1 MNPLLKRTLRAAD
14 RGLKAAAISFAGSG
28 GGGLAGSWGS
38 SLYPG
43 SRFNYQQAAGS
54 GYDSSAVMACIL
66 WIARA
71 FPEAPLRISTRAADG
86 SEEPQHDHPLPELL
100 KQPNPFYSGALL
112 WMATVAEY
120 TIDGNA
126 YWRKLRNA
134 NGGIAQ
140 LWYVPGRFI
149 TPRWPADGSEFISH
163 YEYNPNGRPET
174 IDLADIVHFRFGVD
188 PNNPRKG
195 LSPLASALRE
205 LYSDN
210 QAATFSGAL
219 LRNLGVPGV
228 ILSPEAPEAIMTKGD
243 SETIKQEFKSKF
255 TGDNAGDVMVIGA
268 STKVSVLAWSPQQMD
283 LRSLRRLPEERI
295 SAVLGVPAVVAG
307 LGAGLDRST
316 YSNMKEAREA
326 AYEHNIIPTQRL
338 FAADIRA
345 QLLPDYGD
353 PAALL
358 VDFDNTKVRALQDD
372 QNALAVRAKTLVEGG
387 IQSVGEGRRM
397 MGLNAD
403 ESHDFYLRPFLLEAV
418 PIDDPFALERHDP
431 VLTPAPRTTITE
443 VANPNAGAG
452 VDPAGTTVQPR
463 LLPAPKS
470 KAAPLAKSV
479 QSELRTRARLVERL
493 AGRFNRQLSGLFAK
507 LGRDIL
513 KRWTDSEGR
522 ATPADLVDATW
533 DTRLRDAG
541 AVFAQTASE
550 QAVARVATETG
561 ATLTLSSSLA
571 LSALRFG
578 QSLTG
583 VNDTTRAD
591 LDAVIRAGIAAGYTP
606 EQIASGVEADGYR
619 GISGVV
625 QEMSTSRALTIARTE
640 TARFYNEST
649 LLAYGAANVAMVNVT
664 DGDQDEECAAAD
676 GSVWTLEEAQGN
688 LLSHPNCV
696 RSFTAV
702 TDSGNGDSIEGSDGA

>member
-1 MNPLLKRTLRAAD
+1 MNPLLKRAMHAAD
-14 RGLKAAAISFAGSG
+14 RGLKAAALTFAGSG
-28 GGGLAGSWGS
+28 GSGLNSIWTSA
-38 SLYPG
+38 LYSG

-54 GYDSSAVMACIL
+54 GYDSSVVMACIL

-71 FPEAPLRISTRAADG
+71 FPEAPLRISTPTADG

-140 LWYVPGRFI
+140 LWYVPGQLI
-149 TPRWPADGSEFISH
+149 KPRWPSDGSEFISH
-163 YEYNPNGRPET
+163 YEYNPNGRPERIET
-174 IDLADIVHFRFGVD
+174 ADIVHFRFGVD

-210 QAATFSGAL
+210 EAANFSGAL

-228 ILSPEAPEAIMTKGD
+228 ILSPDGPDVTFSKESAEAFKA
-243 SETIKQEFKSKF
+243 EFSSKF
-255 TGDNAGDVMVIGA
+255 GGDNRGAPMVMSDA
-268 STKVSVLAWSPQQMD
+268 TKISVLAWSPQQMN
-283 LRSLRRLPEERI
+283 LRELRRLPEERI

-307 LGAGLDRST
+307 LGAGLDRAT
-316 YSNMKEAREA
+316 YSNMHEAREA

-338 FAADIRA
+338 FAADIHA

-353 PAALL
+353 TAKLM

-372 QNALAVRAKTLVEGG
+372 QNALATRVKTLVEGG

-403 ESHDFYLRPFLLEAV
+403 QSHDFYLRPFLLEAV

-431 VLTPAPRTTITE
+431 VITPAPRTTITE
-443 VANPNAGAG
+443 VANPNDGAG
-452 VDPAGTTVQPR
+452 VQPQGDTIQPR
-463 LLPAPKS
+463 LLTAPKS
-470 KAAPLAKSV
+470 KARPLTKSLV
-479 QSELRTRARLVERL
+479 SELGVRGRLVERL
-493 AGRFNRQLSGLFAK
+493 AGRFNRQLTGLFGR
-507 LGRDIL
+507 LGRDIQR
-513 KRWTDSEGR
+513 RWTTSEGR
-522 ATPADLVDATW
+522 ATAADLVDATW

-541 AVFAQTASE
+541 AVFAQSASE
-550 QAVARVATETG
+550 QAVARVGAETG
-561 ATLTLSSSLA
+561 LTLTLGSSLGLA
-571 LSALRFG
+571 ALRFG

-606 EQIASGVEADGYR
+606 EQIAAGVEADAYR
-619 GISGVV
+619 GIAGVV
-625 QEMSTSRALTIARTE
+625 QEMSSSRALTIARTE
-640 TARFYNEST
+640 TARFYNQAT
-649 LLAYGAANVAMVNVT
+649 LAAYDAANVAMVNVT

-676 GSVWTLEEAQGN
+676 GSVWTVEQALN
-688 LLSHPNCV
+688 DTLSHPNCT
-696 RSFTAV
+696 RQFTANV
-702 TDSGNGDSIEGSDGA
+702 DSGNGDTIGGQ